1 MGQEL
6 ERRIKVREPIKLKVR
21 FRTLS
26 GSTAVEG
33 TGETVNFSSHGI
45 LVEAPLHQRPRVGS
59 RLEAIVEWPIRL
71 NGTTLLEL
79 IALGPVQRA
88 GTAGFA
94 IKFEKHKIR
103 SPKGRR

>member
-1 MGQEL
+1 VAQEP

-26 GSTAVEG
+26 GAISVEG
-33 TGETVNFSSHGI
+33 NGETVNFSSHGI

-59 RLEAIVEWPIRL
+59 RLEAVVEWPIRL

-79 IALGPVQRA
+79 TALGTVQRA
-88 GTAGFA
+88 GTDGFA
-94 IKFEKHKIR
+94 IKFEKHKLR
-103 SPKGRR
+103 SPKSHR